1 MEVKRIE
8 NEGELKNTY
17 LTYRDQKKTIKRE
30 KKYEARIKKREMKRT
45 LARREKTVKTE
56 IKRRKIKEK

>member
-17 LTYRDQKKTIKRE
+17 LTYRDQKKTTKRE

-45 LARREKTVKTE
+45 LTRREKTVW
-56 IKRRKIKEK
+56 R

>member
-30 KKYEARIKKREMKRT
+30 KKDEA
-45 LARREKTVKTE
+45 KTE
-56 IKRRKIKEK
+56 NK